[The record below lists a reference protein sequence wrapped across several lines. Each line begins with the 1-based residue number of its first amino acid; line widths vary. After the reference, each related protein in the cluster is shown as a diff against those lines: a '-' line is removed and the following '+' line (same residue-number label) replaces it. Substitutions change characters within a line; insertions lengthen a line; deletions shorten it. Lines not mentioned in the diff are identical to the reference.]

1 MEVTYQ
7 RRGDYLLP
15 ELTIGQ
21 TQQPIGKYGLL
32 RKEFLKREKRVQY
45 NRLLIKGE
53 LMNHLFQVQTQAE
66 EELARLIEL
75 FSQAE
80 NLSEEMKNNQPL
92 DWTSRRNRIKKQAEE
107 LILARIIFA

>member
-15 ELTIGQ
+15 ELTIEPSQGK
-21 TQQPIGKYGLL
+21 IGKYGLM
-32 RKEFLKREKRVQY
+32 RKEFLKREKRALYTQ
-45 NRLLIKGE
+45 LLIKGE
-53 LMNHLFQVQTQAE
+53 LMNHLLQVQKQAE